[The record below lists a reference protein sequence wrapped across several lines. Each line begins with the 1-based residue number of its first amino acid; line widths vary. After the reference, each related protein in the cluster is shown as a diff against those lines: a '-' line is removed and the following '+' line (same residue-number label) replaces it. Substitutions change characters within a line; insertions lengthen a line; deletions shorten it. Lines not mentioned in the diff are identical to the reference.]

1 MLVCQNFQVLPEI
14 TKEFKMKKIALLF
27 SLLFFALNV
36 HAQSPKDLIR
46 ATTDAVIADI
56 KVNLENYKKEPAK
69 LYEFVET
76 TVLKHFDFKR
86 MTHLALGKYRR
97 KMNAQQEVEMVNVFQ
112 ELLVRTY
119 SKALLEY
126 EDQGVLYLSSKG
138 SVARG
143 EVIVRTVIDQPG
155 GFPIPLNYKL
165 YLSNNAWMVYDISV
179 DNVSLV
185 TNYRSS
191 FSRQIKKSG
200 IDGLIKSL
208 RERNKSA

>member
-1 MLVCQNFQVLPEI
+1 
-14 TKEFKMKKIALLF
+14 MKSFLLILGFLLF
-27 SLLFFALNV
+27 SGVAQ
-36 HAQSPKDLIR
+36 AQSPEDLIKE
-46 ATTDAVIADI
+46 TTDAVLADI
-56 KVNLENYKKEPAK
+56 KVNLEHYKKDPAS
-69 LYEFVET
+69 LYLFVKE
-76 TVLKHFDFKR
+76 TVLTHFDFER
-86 MTHLALGKYRR
+86 MTNLALGRYRR
-97 KMNAQQEVEMVNVFQ
+97 QMSDKQKAEMNEVFQ

-126 EDQGVLYLSSKG
+126 EDQGVAYLPSKG
-138 SVARG
+138 SIKKGDVT
-143 EVIVRTVIDQPG
+143 VRTEIEQPG

-165 YLSNNAWMVYDISV
+165 YLKDGVWRVYDISV

-208 RERNKSA
+208 RERNNAV